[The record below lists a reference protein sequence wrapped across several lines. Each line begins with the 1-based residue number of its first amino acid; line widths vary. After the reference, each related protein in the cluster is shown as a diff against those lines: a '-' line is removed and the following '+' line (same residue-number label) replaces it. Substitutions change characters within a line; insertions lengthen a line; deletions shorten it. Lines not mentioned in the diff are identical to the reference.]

1 VNRAEKNAAIQSMA
15 EQFQKVPHVIVA
27 DFRGLSANQSAD
39 LRRKI
44 RAAGGSYQVV
54 KNRLARR
61 AGVGTATEK
70 LASRLIGPC
79 GLASHSSDPVA
90 LAKVLTEFNKDNP
103 QLRLV
108 AGVVD
113 GRDVVDA
120 EGIKTL
126 SKLPGL
132 PGVRAQLLALIQT
145 PASMLVRVLATPGTG
160 VARALDARRE
170 KLGGGGTVEA

>member
-1 VNRAEKNAAIQSMA
+1 MNRAEKNAAVQAMA
-15 EQFQKVPHVIVA
+15 EQFQKVPHVIVT
-27 DFRGLSANQSAD
+27 DFRGLTANQSAD
-39 LRRKI
+39 LRRRI

-61 AGVGTATEK
+61 ASAGTATEK
-70 LASRLIGPC
+70 LGSRLVGSC
-79 GLASHSSDPVA
+79 GLASHFSDPVA
-90 LAKVLTEFNKDNP
+90 LAKVLTDFNKDNP

-126 SKLPGL
+126 SRLPGL
-132 PGVRAQLLALIQT
+132 PEIRAQILALVQT
-145 PASMLVRVLATPGTG
+145 PATMLVRLLAAPGSG

-170 KLGGGGTVEA
+170 KLEGGGSE

>member
-1 VNRAEKNAAIQSMA
+1 VNRAEKNAAVETMA
-15 EQFQKVPHVIVA
+15 KEFQKVPHVFLT
-27 DFRGLSANQSAD
+27 DFRGLTANQSAD

-44 RAAGGSYQVV
+44 RAAGGSYAVV
-54 KNRLARR
+54 KNRLAKR
-61 AGVGTATEK
+61 ASVGTAAEK
-70 LASRLIGPC
+70 LKDRLVGTC
-79 GLASHSSDPVA
+79 GLAAHESDAVA

-120 EGIKTL
+120 EGIKVL

-132 PGVRAQLLALIQT
+132 PDIRAQILALVQT
-145 PASMLVRVLATPGTG
+145 PATMLVRILTTPGSQ

-170 KLGGGGTVEA
+170 KLEGGSSE

>member
-1 VNRAEKNAAIQSMA
+1 VNRAEKNAAVQEMA
-15 EQFQKVPHVIVA
+15 EQFQKVPHVIIT
-27 DFRGLSANQSAD
+27 DFRGLTANQAAD
-39 LRRKI
+39 LRRRI

-70 LASRLIGPC
+70 LASRLVGTC
-79 GLASHSSDPVA
+79 GLASHASDPIA
-90 LAKVLTEFNKDNP
+90 LARVLTEFNKDNP

-113 GRDVVDA
+113 GRDVLDTD
-120 EGIKTL
+120 GIKTL

-145 PASMLVRVLATPGTG
+145 PATMLVRVLSTPGTG
-160 VARALDARRE
+160 IARVLDGRRE
-170 KLGGGGTVEA
+170 KLGEGGTEGS

>member
-1 VNRAEKNAAIQSMA
+1 MNRDQKNAAIASIA
-15 EQFQKVPHVIVA
+15 EDFQKTPHVFIT
-27 DFRGLSANQSAD
+27 DFKGLTANQSAD

-54 KNRLARR
+54 KNRLAKR
-61 AGVGTATEK
+61 ASAGTAAEK
-70 LASRLIGPC
+70 LTSQLVGPC
-79 GLASHSSDPVA
+79 GLAAHATDPVG
-90 LAKVLTEFNKDNP
+90 LAKVLADFNKDNP

-120 EGIKTL
+120 EGIKVL

-132 PGVRAQLLALIQT
+132 PETRAQMLALIQT
-145 PASMLVRVLATPGTG
+145 PATMLVRLLKTPGG
-160 VARALDARRE
+160 QVARALDARRE
-170 KLGGGGTVEA
+170 KLEAGSAAE

>member
-1 VNRAEKNAAIQSMA
+1 VNRAEKNAAVQTVA
-15 EQFQKVPHVIVA
+15 EQFQRVPHVFIT
-27 DFRGLSANQSAD
+27 DFRGMTANQSAD

-44 RAAGGSYQVV
+44 RAAGGSYKVV
-54 KNRLARR
+54 KNRLAKR
-61 AGVGTATEK
+61 ASAGTSAAK
-70 LASRLIGPC
+70 IADRLVGPC
-79 GLASHSSDPVA
+79 GLAAHASDPVA
-90 LAKVLTEFNKDNP
+90 LAKVLIDFNKDNP

-120 EGIKTL
+120 EGIKVL

-132 PGVRAQLLALIQT
+132 PEIRAQILALVQT
-145 PASMLVRVLATPGTG
+145 PATMLVRLLSTPGSQ

-170 KLGGGGTVEA
+170 KLLGPPSE

>member
-1 VNRAEKNAAIQSMA
+1 VDRAQKNAAVATMA
-15 EQFQKVPHVIVA
+15 EQFQKAQHVFIT
-27 DFRGLSANQSAD
+27 DFRGLTANQSAD

-44 RAAGGSYQVV
+44 RAAGGSYEVV

-61 AGVGTATEK
+61 ASAGTPAAK
-70 LASRLIGPC
+70 LADRLVGSC
-79 GLASHSSDPVA
+79 GLAAHASDPVA
-90 LAKVLTEFNKDNP
+90 LAKVLADFNKDNP

-113 GRDVVDA
+113 GRDVVDG
-120 EGIKTL
+120 EGIKVL

-132 PGVRAQLLALIQT
+132 SGIRAQILALVQT
-145 PASMLVRVLATPGTG
+145 PATMLVRLLATPGSQ

-170 KLGGGGTVEA
+170 KLEGGASE